1 MVLGGDVAAGDL
13 DADHVT
19 PGRLEQTALEYQGD
33 VVLDALTHG
42 PVQGLGHLRRESDE
56 LGAGTDIDVVGS
68 AEAEPQRAVDPAGR
82 PQRQRCPG
90 LVAGVLEQRAHVGE
104 PGGGVLECHED
115 LSAGAD
121 RLGHGRRRVDVDG
134 LPSCGRFVGEAGGR
148 GEYQAV
154 RFEFVAQ
161 HHHRRLRSE
170 GPDRVGD
177 DRCHFLSVRRERE
190 SGRGRR
196 ELLGARFA
204 LALVGHVL
212 DDRGGTGD
220 LAAGLDRSGAHD
232 EGPRVAG
239 RGPLPRFHVEITHR
253 RSAFHRVDRGPQRVG
268 RGVAGR
274 GAPPEGEVGAF
285 VGDNDPAGLVD
296 GGDAHGKLLEHRLEE
311 LSALG
316 LASVHPIEPPRCQ
329 RRAEQRH
336 QEQEAERDEGSFELP
351 PQRCEELVAGA
362 VDDDE
367 PARGRHLGVADDRS
381 VDIGEH
387 TVVGVEERAPG
398 GRIVGAGLGIG
409 LGLGCSGVDHPQG
422 RRRCRDAL
430 LVDLLAPEDL
440 PPLTVDRQDGVGSE
454 QRAHDVVARR
464 RERDRPGED
473 AGHREALIGGDRE
486 HDRPVRL
493 VALLP
498 QRLDGAPP
506 GQGLLHGVGGRE
518 VDRRGRSLGRVD
530 RARPDL
536 SERVDP
542 HHAAGEA
549 HVPRNGEVDGALDP
563 GCVEIREGRGRTEH
577 RDLLLDELDEA
588 AAQRAGE
595 PGRLLDVGDGL
606 ALVLLV
612 VGAERRV
619 PESREQADEHERRG
633 EGAPTEVSPGSARHR
648 GDRGSRG
655 GADATTEHR
664 RLIDASAPTSKLPCE
679 HIHKVGR

>member
-1 MVLGGDVAAGDL
+1 MN
-13 DADHVT
+13 
-19 PGRLEQTALEYQGD
+19 EE
-33 VVLDALTHG
+33 
-42 PVQGLGHLRRESDE
+42 E
-56 LGAGTDIDVVGS
+56 LK
-68 AEAEPQRAVDPAGR
+68 
-82 PQRQRCPG
+82 
-90 LVAGVLEQRAHVGE
+90 
-104 PGGGVLECHED
+104 
-115 LSAGAD
+115 
-121 RLGHGRRRVDVDG
+121 
-134 LPSCGRFVGEAGGR
+134 
-148 GEYQAV
+148 
-154 RFEFVAQ
+154 
-161 HHHRRLRSE
+161 RRLRAKNLAMAAGSPAAI
-170 GPDRVGD
+170 GMG
-177 DRCHFLSVRRERE
+177 LSV
-190 SGRGRR
+190 
-196 ELLGARFA
+196 LG
-204 LALVGHVL
+204 
-212 DDRGGTGD
+212 
-220 LAAGLDRSGAHD
+220 
-232 EGPRVAG
+232 
-239 RGPLPRFHVEITHR
+239 I
-253 RSAFHRVDRGPQRVG
+253 
-268 RGVAGR
+268 
-274 GAPPEGEVGAF
+274 
-285 VGDNDPAGLVD
+285 
-296 GGDAHGKLLEHRLEE
+296 
-311 LSALG
+311 
-316 LASVHPIEPPRCQ
+316 
-329 RRAEQRH
+329 
-336 QEQEAERDEGSFELP
+336 
-351 PQRCEELVAGA
+351 
-362 VDDDE
+362 
-367 PARGRHLGVADDRS
+367 
-381 VDIGEH
+381 
-387 TVVGVEERAPG
+387 
-398 GRIVGAGLGIG
+398 GIG

-506 GQGLLHGVGGRE
+506 GQGFLHGVGGRE
-518 VDRRGRSLGRVD
+518 VDRRRRSLGRVD

-549 HVPRNGEVDGALDP
+549 HVPRNGEVDGALDA

-577 RDLLLDELDEA
+577 SDLLLDELDEA

-619 PESREQADEHERRG
+619 TESREQADEHERRG

-679 HIHKVGR
+679 YIHKVGR